1 MYTAYRVCT
10 ERETGTMKK
19 IAMIVTDVA
28 LAGEKGLG
36 RMFYLAELFC
46 KNGFQVDLFTSRYQ
60 HWLKVFRTQEEMEA
74 IQASSNCNVIFMDEP
89 GYTKNVQ
96 LRRILSRRVLTRNIM
111 KHIEKESY
119 DLIYSQIPDNHL
131 ASVAA
136 AHAKKRGIPFVVD
149 IEDLWP
155 EAMRMVLDVPV
166 VSDVLFSYFSST
178 ARKTYRLA
186 DAAVG
191 SSDTYRDEP
200 LKYKVKIPR
209 SVTVYVGSE
218 LGEFDAEAAENLSQV
233 EKPEGEFWVTYAGTL
248 GTSYDIATLIRAADI
263 LEKQGVQGL
272 RIVLLG
278 DGPMRGEF
286 ERIAGELSGK
296 VTFHGY
302 VPHSLMAAYL
312 VKSDVVV
319 NSLVRK
325 AAQSIVSKIG
335 DYLASG
341 HPMINTGL
349 DPEFWRKV
357 EQDGFGINVEPEDP
371 EKLAQAIR
379 MLMEDPEK
387 CAEMGKIARKI
398 GEEQFDR
405 PHSYQKIVDMVKE
418 LVD

>member
-1 MYTAYRVCT
+1 
-10 ERETGTMKK
+10 MKK

-46 KNGFQVDLFTSRYQ
+46 QYGYEVDLITSKFQ
-60 HWLKVFRTQEEMEA
+60 HWLKKFRTEAEMQA
-74 IQASSNCNVIFMDEP
+74 IAEKAKCKITFIDEV

-96 LRRILSRRVLTRNIM
+96 IKRILSRRGLTKRIKAHLQANQ
-111 KHIEKESY
+111 Y

-136 AHAKKRGIPFVVD
+136 QHAKKVGVPFVVD

-166 VSDVLFSYFSST
+166 ISDVLFSYFSIT
-178 ARKTYRLA
+178 AKKTYKLA

-200 LKYKVKIPR
+200 LKYKVKIPK
-209 SVTVYVGSE
+209 SITVYVGNE
-218 LGEFDAEAAENLSQV
+218 LGAFDAEAAENLANV
-233 EKPEGEFWVTYAGTL
+233 MKPENEFWVTYAGTL

-263 LEKQGVQGL
+263 LKKRGAENL
-272 RIVLLG
+272 RVVLLG
-278 DGPMRGEF
+278 DGPLRPEF
-286 ERIAGELSGK
+286 EALANELTGN
-296 VTFHGY
+296 VTFVGY

-312 VKSDVVV
+312 VKSDVTI

-349 DPEFWRKV
+349 DPEFWDKV
-357 EQDGFGINVEPEDP
+357 ESDGFGVNVEPEDP
-371 EKLAQAIR
+371 EALADVIEC
-379 MLMEDPEK
+379 LMQDPAK
-387 CAEMGKIARKI
+387 CEAMGVIARRI
-398 GEEQFDR
+398 GQEQFDR
-405 PHSYQKIVDMVKE
+405 PHSYRKIIRMVDE
-418 LVD
+418 LLGVQR

>member
-1 MYTAYRVCT
+1 
-10 ERETGTMKK
+10 MKK

-46 KNGFQVDLFTSRYQ
+46 QYGYEVDLITSKFQ
-60 HWLKVFRTQEEMEA
+60 HWLKRFRTEDEMTS
-74 IQASSNCNVIFMDEP
+74 IQQNANCHITFVDED

-96 LRRILSRRVLTRNIM
+96 VKRILSRRGLTKRIKAHLEANN
-111 KHIEKESY
+111 Y

-136 AHAKKRGIPFVVD
+136 TYAKKKGIPFVVD

-166 VSDVLFSYFSST
+166 ISDILFSYFTVT
-178 ARKTYRLA
+178 AKKTYKLA

-200 LKYKVKIPR
+200 LKYKVKIPKC
-209 SVTVYVGSE
+209 VTVYVGNE
-218 LGEFDAEAAENLSQV
+218 LSAFDEEAAANLSKV

-263 LEKQGVQGL
+263 LEKRGTQGL
-272 RIVLLG
+272 HIVLLG
-278 DGPMRGEF
+278 DGPLRPEF
-286 ERIAGELSGK
+286 EALASELSGK
-296 VTFHGY
+296 VSFIGY
-302 VPHSLMAAYL
+302 VPHALMAAYL
-312 VKSDVVV
+312 VKSDVTV

-349 DPEFWRKV
+349 DPEFWAKV
-357 EQDGFGINVEPEDP
+357 EQDGFGVNVEPEDP
-371 EKLAQAIR
+371 EALANVIE
-379 MLMEDPEK
+379 MLMKDPQK
-387 CAEMGKIARKI
+387 CAAMGQTARRI

-405 PHSYQKIVDMVKE
+405 PRSYKKIIEMVDE
-418 LVD
+418 LLDIRR

>member
-1 MYTAYRVCT
+1 
-10 ERETGTMKK
+10 MKK

-46 KNGFQVDLFTSRYQ
+46 QYGYEVDLITSKFQ
-60 HWLKVFRTQEEMEA
+60 HWLKKFRTEEEMESIRQKA
-74 IQASSNCNVIFMDEP
+74 KCNITFLDED

-96 LRRILSRRVLTRNIM
+96 VKRILSRRGLTKRIKAHLEANT
-111 KHIEKESY
+111 Y
-119 DLIYSQIPDNHL
+119 DLVYSQIPDNHL

-136 AHAKKRGIPFVVD
+136 AYAKKKGIPFVVD

-166 VSDVLFSYFSST
+166 VSDILFSYFTVT
-178 ARKTYRLA
+178 AKKTYKLA

-200 LKYKVKIPR
+200 LKYKVKIPK
-209 SVTVYVGSE
+209 SVTVYVGNE
-218 LGEFDAEAAENLSQV
+218 LSAFDEEAAANLSKV

-263 LEKQGVQGL
+263 LEKRGVEGL
-272 RIVLLG
+272 RVVLLG
-278 DGPMRGEF
+278 DGPLRGDF
-286 ERIAGELSGK
+286 EALAKELSGK
-296 VTFHGY
+296 VSFIGY
-302 VPHSLMAAYL
+302 VPHALMAAYL
-312 VKSDVVV
+312 VKSDVTV

-349 DPEFWRKV
+349 DPEFWGKV
-357 EQDGFGINVEPEDP
+357 EADGFGVNVEPEDP
-371 EKLAQAIR
+371 EALANVIEG
-379 MLMEDPEK
+379 LMKDPAK
-387 CAEMGKIARKI
+387 CEQMGITARQI

-405 PHSYQKIVDMVKE
+405 PRSYKKIIDMVDA
-418 LVD
+418 LLNIHR

>member
-1 MYTAYRVCT
+1 
-10 ERETGTMKK
+10 MKK

-46 KNGFQVDLFTSRYQ
+46 QYGYEVDLITSKYQ
-60 HWLKVFRTQEEMEA
+60 HWLKKFRTEAEMQA
-74 IQASSNCNVIFMDEP
+74 IAQKANCKITFIDEM

-96 LRRILSRRVLTRNIM
+96 IKRILSRRGLTKRIKAHLQANQ
-111 KHIEKESY
+111 Y

-136 AHAKKRGIPFVVD
+136 KHAKKAGLPFVVD

-166 VSDVLFSYFSST
+166 VSDILFSYFSIT
-178 ARKTYRLA
+178 AKKAYKLA

-200 LKYKVKIPR
+200 LKYHVRIPK
-209 SVTVYVGSE
+209 SVTVYVGND
-218 LGEFDAEAAENLSQV
+218 LGAFDAEAAQNLENV
-233 EKPEGEFWVTYAGTL
+233 AKPENEFWVTYAGTL

-263 LEKQGVQGL
+263 LKRRGVGNL
-272 RIVLLG
+272 RVVLLG
-278 DGPMRGEF
+278 DGPLRPEF
-286 ERIAGELSGK
+286 EALAKELSGN
-296 VTFHGY
+296 VTFVGY

-312 VKSDVVV
+312 VKSDVTI

-349 DPEFWRKV
+349 DPEFWAKV
-357 EQDGFGINVEPEDP
+357 EADGFGVNVEPEDP
-371 EKLAQAIR
+371 EALADVIQD
-379 MLMEDPEK
+379 LMDDSAK
-387 CAEMGKIARKI
+387 CEAMGITARRI
-398 GEEQFDR
+398 GQEQFDR
-405 PHSYQKIVDMVKE
+405 PNAYQKIIRMVDE
-418 LVD
+418 LLNVQR

>member
-1 MYTAYRVCT
+1 
-10 ERETGTMKK
+10 MKK

-46 KNGFQVDLFTSRYQ
+46 QYGYEVDLITSKFQ
-60 HWLKVFRTQEEMEA
+60 HWLKKFRTEEEMETIRQKA
-74 IQASSNCNVIFMDEP
+74 KCNITFLDED

-96 LRRILSRRVLTRNIM
+96 VKRILSRRGLTKRIKAHLEANT
-111 KHIEKESY
+111 Y
-119 DLIYSQIPDNHL
+119 DLVYSQIPDNHL

-136 AHAKKRGIPFVVD
+136 AYAKKKGIPFVVD

-166 VSDVLFSYFSST
+166 VSDILFSYFTVT
-178 ARKTYRLA
+178 AMKTYKLA

-200 LKYKVKIPR
+200 LKYKVKIPK
-209 SVTVYVGSE
+209 SVTVYVGNE
-218 LGEFDAEAAENLSQV
+218 LSAFDEEAAANLSKV

-263 LEKQGVQGL
+263 LEKRGVEGL
-272 RIVLLG
+272 RVVLLG
-278 DGPMRGEF
+278 DGPLRGDF
-286 ERIAGELSGK
+286 EALAKELSGK
-296 VTFHGY
+296 VSFIGY
-302 VPHSLMAAYL
+302 VPHALMAAYL
-312 VKSDVVV
+312 VKSDVTV

-349 DPEFWRKV
+349 DPEFWGKV
-357 EQDGFGINVEPEDP
+357 EADGFGVNVEPEDP
-371 EKLAQAIR
+371 EALANVIEG
-379 MLMEDPEK
+379 LMKDPAK
-387 CAEMGKIARKI
+387 CEQMGITARQI

-405 PHSYQKIVDMVKE
+405 PRSYKKIIDMVDA
-418 LVD
+418 LLNIHR

>member
-1 MYTAYRVCT
+1 
-10 ERETGTMKK
+10 MKK

-36 RMFYLAELFC
+36 RMFFLAELFS
-46 KNGFQVDLFTSRYQ
+46 KYGYEVEMLTSKFQ
-60 HWLKVFRTQEEMEA
+60 HWLKRFRTEDEMSE
-74 IQASSNCNVIFMDEP
+74 ISEKSHCKIVFFDEM

-96 LRRILSRRVLTRNIM
+96 VKRIISRRGLTKNIR
-111 KHIEKESY
+111 KYLEDNHF
-119 DLIYSQIPDNHL
+119 DLIYCQIPDNHL

-136 AHAKKRGIPFVVD
+136 KHAKKHGIPFVVD

-166 VSDVLFSYFSST
+166 VSDVLFSYFSVT
-178 ARKTYRLA
+178 AKKTYRLA

-200 LKYKVKIPR
+200 LKYNVHVPK
-209 SVTVYVGSE
+209 SVTVYVGNE
-218 LGEFDAEAAENLSQV
+218 LGAFDREAQENIDQV
-233 EKPEGEFWVTYAGTL
+233 EKPDGEFWVTYAGTL

-263 LEKQGVQGL
+263 LEKRGIHNL
-272 RIVLLG
+272 RVVLLG
-278 DGPMRGEF
+278 DGPLRPEF
-286 ERIAGELSGK
+286 EKLANELSGK
-296 VTFHGY
+296 VSFVGY

-312 VKSDVVV
+312 VKSDVTI
-319 NSLVRK
+319 NSLVSK

-349 DPEFWRKV
+349 DPEFWGKV
-357 EQDGFGINVEPEDP
+357 ESDGFGVNVEPEDP
-371 EKLAQAIR
+371 ESLALIIKELIEA
-379 MLMEDPEK
+379 PEK
-387 CAEMGKIARKI
+387 CEQMGKIARKI

-405 PHSYQKIVDMVKE
+405 PSSYLKIVNMVDE
-418 LVD
+418 LLSL

>member
-1 MYTAYRVCT
+1 
-10 ERETGTMKK
+10 MKK

-36 RMFYLAELFC
+36 RMYYLAELFC
-46 KNGFQVDLFTSRYQ
+46 KYGYEVELLTSRYQ
-60 HWLKVFRTQEEMEA
+60 HWLKCFRTEA
-74 IQASSNCNVIFMDEP
+74 QMREIECHSACRITFFDEP
-89 GYTKNVQ
+89 GYEKNVQ
-96 LRRILSRRVLTRNIM
+96 VKRILSRRVLTRRIKAHLMANT
-111 KHIEKESY
+111 Y

-136 AHAKKRGIPFVVD
+136 ACAKKKGIPFVVD

-166 VSDVLFSYFSST
+166 VSDVLFSYFTVT
-178 ARKTYRLA
+178 AKKTYRLA

-200 LKYKVKIPR
+200 LKYKVRIPN
-209 SVTVYVGSE
+209 SVTVYVGNE
-218 LGEFDAEAAENLSQV
+218 LGAFDAEAQENLCKV
-233 EKPEGEFWVTYAGTL
+233 EKPAGEFWVTYAGTL

-263 LEKQGVQGL
+263 LKKRGVEGL
-272 RIVLLG
+272 RIMLLG
-278 DGPMRGEF
+278 DGPLRPEF
-286 ERIAGELSGK
+286 EDLSKALSGD
-296 VTFHGY
+296 VTFVGY

-312 VKSDVVV
+312 VKSDVTV

-349 DPEFWRKV
+349 DPEFWAKV
-357 EQDGFGINVEPEDP
+357 ENDGFGINVEPEDP
-371 EKLAQAIR
+371 EALADVIEA
-379 MLMEDPEK
+379 LMKDPAK
-387 CAEMGKIARKI
+387 CAEMGNTARRI
-398 GEEQFDR
+398 GQEQFDR
-405 PHSYQKIVDMVKE
+405 PYSYQKIIRMVDE
-418 LVD
+418 LLDVTR

>member
-1 MYTAYRVCT
+1 
-10 ERETGTMKK
+10 MKK

-46 KNGFQVDLFTSRYQ
+46 KYGYEVEMLTSKFQ
-60 HWLKVFRTQEEMEA
+60 HWLKKFRTEEEMKA
-74 IQASSNCNVIFMDEP
+74 IQDAAKCKVVFFDEP

-96 LRRILSRRVLTRNIM
+96 VKRILSRRVLTS
-111 KHIEKESY
+111 HIKEYLESNSF

-136 AHAKKRGIPFVVD
+136 AHAKKQGIPFVVD

-166 VSDVLFSYFSST
+166 VSDVLFSYFSVT
-178 ARKTYRLA
+178 AKKTYRLA

-200 LKYKVKIPR
+200 LKYNVKVPK
-209 SVTVYVGSE
+209 SVTVYVGND
-218 LGEFDAEAAENLSQV
+218 LGAFDQEVQDNLDKV
-233 EKPEGEFWVTYAGTL
+233 EKPADEFWVTYAGTL
-248 GTSYDIATLIRAADI
+248 GTSYDIATLIRAADV
-263 LEKQGVQGL
+263 LEKRGIHNV
-272 RIVLLG
+272 RVVLLG
-278 DGPMRGEF
+278 DGPLRSEF
-286 ERIAGELSGK
+286 EAVAAECSGK
-296 VTFHGY
+296 VTFVGY
-302 VPHSLMAAYL
+302 VPHALMAAYL
-312 VKSDVVV
+312 KKSDVTV

-349 DPEFWRKV
+349 DPEFWAKV
-357 EQDGFGINVEPEDP
+357 EADGFGLNVEPENV
-371 EKLAQAIR
+371 EALADTIETLYR
-379 MLMEDPEK
+379 DPEK
-387 CAEMGKIARKI
+387 CAEMGETARRI

-405 PHSYQKIVDMVKE
+405 PNSYKKIIRMVDSLLGLERE
-418 LVD
+418 L

>member
-1 MYTAYRVCT
+1 
-10 ERETGTMKK
+10 MKK

-36 RMFYLAELFC
+36 RMFFLAELFC
-46 KNGFQVDLFTSRYQ
+46 QYGYEVEMLTSKFQ
-60 HWLKVFRTQEEMEA
+60 HWLKRFRTEEEMAEILA
-74 IQASSNCNVIFMDEP
+74 KSHCKIVFFDEP

-96 LRRILSRRVLTRNIM
+96 VKRILSRRVLTKNIHEYL
-111 KHIEKESY
+111 KANHF

-136 AHAKKRGIPFVVD
+136 EHAKRQGIPFVVD

-166 VSDVLFSYFSST
+166 VSDVLFSYFSIT
-178 ARKTYRLA
+178 AKKAYRLA
-186 DAAVG
+186 DGAVG

-200 LKYKVKIPR
+200 LKYNVRVPK
-209 SVTVYVGSE
+209 SVTVYVGNE
-218 LGEFDAEAAENLSQV
+218 LGAFDQEVQENLDRV
-233 EKPEGEFWVTYAGTL
+233 EKPDDEFWVTYAGTL

-263 LEKQGVQGL
+263 LEKQGVHNL
-272 RIVLLG
+272 RVVLLG
-278 DGPMRGEF
+278 DGPLRPEF
-286 ERIAGELSGK
+286 EKLAGELSGK
-296 VTFHGY
+296 VTFVGY

-312 VKSDVVV
+312 AKSDVTI

-349 DPEFWRKV
+349 DPEFWKKV
-357 EQDGFGINVEPEDP
+357 ETDGFGVNVEPEDP
-371 EKLAQAIR
+371 EALAKVIR
-379 MLMEDPEK
+379 DLMEDPENCEK
-387 CAEMGKIARKI
+387 MGKIARSI

-405 PHSYQKIVDMVKE
+405 PRSYQKIIH
-418 LVD
+418 LVDELLDEKRDLATDK

>member
-1 MYTAYRVCT
+1 
-10 ERETGTMKK
+10 MKK

-46 KNGFQVDLFTSRYQ
+46 QYGYEVDLITSKFQ
-60 HWLKVFRTQEEMEA
+60 HWLKKFRTEEEMETIRQKA
-74 IQASSNCNVIFMDEP
+74 KCNITFVDED

-96 LRRILSRRVLTRNIM
+96 VKRILSRRGLTKRIKAHLEANT
-111 KHIEKESY
+111 Y
-119 DLIYSQIPDNHL
+119 DLVYSQIPDNHL

-136 AHAKKRGIPFVVD
+136 AYAKKKGIPFVVD

-166 VSDVLFSYFSST
+166 VSDILFSYFTVT
-178 ARKTYRLA
+178 AKKTYKLA

-209 SVTVYVGSE
+209 SVTVYVGNE
-218 LGEFDAEAAENLSQV
+218 LSAFDEEAAANLSKV

-263 LEKQGVQGL
+263 LEKRGVEGL
-272 RIVLLG
+272 RVVLLG
-278 DGPMRGEF
+278 DGPLRGDF
-286 ERIAGELSGK
+286 EALAKELSGK
-296 VTFHGY
+296 VSFIGY
-302 VPHSLMAAYL
+302 VPHALMAAYL
-312 VKSDVVV
+312 VKSDVTV

-349 DPEFWRKV
+349 DPEFWGKV
-357 EQDGFGINVEPEDP
+357 EADGFGVNVEPEDP
-371 EKLAQAIR
+371 EALANVIEG
-379 MLMEDPEK
+379 LMKDPSK
-387 CAEMGKIARKI
+387 CEQMGITARKI

-405 PHSYQKIVDMVKE
+405 PRSYKKIIDMVDA
-418 LVD
+418 LLNIHR

>member
-1 MYTAYRVCT
+1 
-10 ERETGTMKK
+10 MKK

-46 KNGFQVDLFTSRYQ
+46 SCGYEVDMLTSKFQ
-60 HWLKVFRTQEEMEA
+60 HWLKRFRTEEEMAA
-74 IQASSNCNVIFMDEP
+74 IQTAARCNVIFMDEP

-96 LRRILSRRVLTRNIM
+96 LKRIMSRRTLTKNI
-111 KHIEKESY
+111 KAHLQANHY

-136 AHAKKRGIPFVVD
+136 MHAKKNGLPFVVD

-166 VSDVLFSYFSST
+166 LSDILFSYFT
-178 ARKTYRLA
+178 VAAKKTYRLA
-186 DAAVG
+186 DAVVG

-200 LKYKVKIPR
+200 LKYKIKVPR

-218 LGEFDAEAAENLSQV
+218 LGAFDREAAENLDKV
-233 EKPEGEFWVTYAGTL
+233 EKPESEFWVTYAGTL

-263 LEKQGVQGL
+263 LHKEGRENL

-286 ERIAGELSGK
+286 EKVATETSAN
-296 VTFHGY
+296 VTFYGY
-302 VPHSLMAAYL
+302 VPHATMAAYL
-312 VKSDVVV
+312 VKSDVTV

-349 DPEFWRKV
+349 DPEFWAKV
-357 EQDGFGINVEPEDP
+357 DADGFGVNVEPEDP
-371 EKLAQAIR
+371 QAMADAIR
-379 MLMEDPEK
+379 DLMDDPEK
-387 CAEMGKIARKI
+387 CARMAETARRT
-398 GEEQFDR
+398 GQEQFDR
-405 PHSYQKIVDMVKE
+405 PHSYRRIVDMVDE
-418 LVD
+418 LLGE

>member
-1 MYTAYRVCT
+1 
-10 ERETGTMKK
+10 MKK

-36 RMFYLAELFC
+36 RMYYLAELFC
-46 KNGFQVDLFTSRYQ
+46 QCGYEVHMLTSKFQ
-60 HWLKVFRTQEEMEA
+60 HWLKRFRTQEEMDA
-74 IQASSNCNVIFMDEP
+74 VVAASKCKVVFMDEP

-96 LRRILSRRVLTRNIM
+96 VKRILSRRALTKNI
-111 KHIEKESY
+111 KAYLESDHF

-136 AHAKKRGIPFVVD
+136 QHAKKQGVPFVVD

-166 VSDVLFSYFSST
+166 VSDILFSYFTVT
-178 ARKTYRLA
+178 AKKTYRLA

-200 LKYKVKIPR
+200 LKYKVKVPK

-218 LGEFDAEAAENLSQV
+218 LGAFDEEAKENIAKV
-233 EKPEGEFWVTYAGTL
+233 EKPDGEFWVTYAGTL

-263 LEKQGVQGL
+263 LHKEGKENL

-278 DGPMRGEF
+278 DGPMRPEF
-286 ERIAGELSGK
+286 EKVAAECAGK

-349 DPEFWRKV
+349 DPEFWAKV
-357 EQDGFGINVEPEDP
+357 EADGFGVNVEPEDP
-371 EKLAQAIR
+371 QALANVIR
-379 MLMEDPEK
+379 DLMDDPEK
-387 CAEMGKIARKI
+387 CARMGQTARRI

-405 PHSYQKIVDMVKE
+405 PRSYRKIVDMVDGLLNVE
-418 LVD
+418 R

>member
-1 MYTAYRVCT
+1 
-10 ERETGTMKK
+10 MKK

-46 KNGFQVDLFTSRYQ
+46 QYGYEVDLITSKFQ
-60 HWLKVFRTQEEMEA
+60 HWLKKFRTEEEMDR
-74 IQASSNCNVIFMDEP
+74 IQDAAKCHVTFIDED

-96 LRRILSRRVLTRNIM
+96 IKRILSRRGLTKRIKAHLEAN
-111 KHIEKESY
+111 SY
-119 DLIYSQIPDNHL
+119 DLIYCQIPDNHL

-136 AHAKKRGIPFVVD
+136 VHAKKMGIPFVVD

-166 VSDVLFSYFSST
+166 VSDVLFSYFSIT
-178 ARKTYRLA
+178 AKKTYKLA

-200 LKYKVKIPR
+200 LKYNVRVPK
-209 SVTVYVGSE
+209 SVTVYVGNE
-218 LGEFDAEAAENLSQV
+218 LGAFDAEAKDNLSNV
-233 EKPEGEFWVTYAGTL
+233 DKPENEFWVTYAGTL

-263 LEKQGVQGL
+263 LAKRGVDGL
-272 RIVLLG
+272 RVVLLG
-278 DGPMRGEF
+278 DGPLRPEF
-286 ERIAGELSGK
+286 EALAKELNGK
-296 VTFHGY
+296 VTFVGY

-312 VKSDVVV
+312 VKSDVTI

-349 DPEFWRKV
+349 DPEFWAKV
-357 EQDGFGINVEPEDP
+357 ESDGFGVNVEPEDP
-371 EKLAQAIR
+371 ETLAEVIEG
-379 MLMEDPEK
+379 LMKDPAK
-387 CAEMGKIARKI
+387 CEAMGQIARTI
-398 GEEQFDR
+398 GQEQFDR
-405 PHSYQKIVDMVKE
+405 PVSYRKIIHMVDE
-418 LVD
+418 LLGVER

>member
-1 MYTAYRVCT
+1 
-10 ERETGTMKK
+10 MKR

-46 KNGFQVDLFTSRYQ
+46 QYGYEVELLTSKFQ
-60 HWLKVFRTQEEMEA
+60 HWLKRFRTEDEIADIVTKAHCKIVFFDEM
-74 IQASSNCNVIFMDEP
+74 

-96 LRRILSRRVLTRNIM
+96 VKRILSRRRLTKNI
-111 KHIEKESY
+111 HEYLKENRF

-136 AHAKKRGIPFVVD
+136 AHAKKMGIPFVVD

-166 VSDVLFSYFSST
+166 VSDVLFSYFSVT

-186 DAAVG
+186 DGAVG

-200 LKYKVKIPR
+200 LKYKVQIPKR
-209 SVTVYVGSE
+209 VTVYVGNE
-218 LGEFDAEAAENLSQV
+218 LGAFDEEARENLEKV
-233 EKPEGEFWVTYAGTL
+233 EKPDGEFWVTYAGTL

-263 LEKQGVQGL
+263 IEKQGISNL

-278 DGPMRGEF
+278 DGPLRTEF
-286 ERIAGELSGK
+286 EKLAEELSGK
-296 VTFHGY
+296 VTFVGY

-312 VKSDVVV
+312 VKSDVTI

-349 DPEFWRKV
+349 DPEFWKKV
-357 EQDGFGINVEPEDP
+357 ETDGFGMNVEPEDP
-371 EKLAQAIR
+371 EALAKVILE
-379 MLMEDPEK
+379 LMENPGK
-387 CAEMGKIARKI
+387 CKQMGDTARAV

-405 PHSYQKIVDMVKE
+405 PRSYQKIIH
-418 LVD
+418 LVDDLLGVDRKANT